1 MKVIVQQAALQRA
14 TARVS
19 SAVERRQT
27 VLILANV
34 LLRAEGDRLSI
45 TATDLDIEMVET
57 IPAEVT
63 QAGAITVNATTLAE
77 IARNA
82 PAGAE
87 LAIDWSTSED
97 PRASV
102 KFGRSRYQLPVLPAE
117 DFPTRQA
124 LTDATELTLDAP
136 ALHQLLDH
144 VHFAQCTDETR
155 YYLNGTH
162 LTVVSVAGVPMLR
175 VVATDGHRMI
185 VDQTPY
191 EAAAGMPSVTI
202 PRKAVNEMRRM
213 LADLK
218 EPITIQVSQTGV
230 ALITGTGRLLTK
242 ALDGV
247 YPDYQRIMPTEWD
260 REIAV
265 DRALFKEAIKRV
277 SLISGDKA
285 RTVKLV
291 VEDEVLTLTVRN
303 MEAGAASEEIEVH
316 GPGPRFE
323 TGFNAKYLLDL
334 LDQTDAD
341 QMLIRVHQ
349 DGTSAGRIDPGPG
362 TKGAEG
368 VVNTIM
374 PLRV

>member
-1 MKVIVQQAALQRA
+1 
-14 TARVS
+14 
-19 SAVERRQT
+19 
-27 VLILANV
+27 
-34 LLRAEGDRLSI
+34 
-45 TATDLDIEMVET
+45 
-57 IPAEVT
+57 
-63 QAGAITVNATTLAE
+63 
-77 IARNA
+77 
-82 PAGAE
+82 
-87 LAIDWSTSED
+87 
-97 PRASV
+97 
-102 KFGRSRYQLPVLPAE
+102 
-117 DFPTRQA
+117 
-124 LTDATELTLDAP
+124 
-136 ALHQLLDH
+136 
-144 VHFAQCTDETR
+144 
-155 YYLNGTH
+155 
-162 LTVVSVAGVPMLR
+162 
-175 VVATDGHRMI
+175 
-185 VDQTPY
+185 
-191 EAAAGMPSVTI
+191 
-202 PRKAVNEMRRM
+202 MRRM

-218 EPITIQVSQTGV
+218 EQITIQVSQTGV
-230 ALITGTGRLLTK
+230 ALVTGTGRLLTK

-285 RTVKLV
+285 RTVKLL

-368 VVNTIM
+368 LVNTIM